1 MKTYHPSFGC
11 FFFAALPA
19 HFKIFWHLKYLSRHT
34 LIFRSV
40 VDGKVGPEITFQI
53 GRFSEH
59 PAEEDGR
66 TLKAKFGQSLVH
78 FDVRVRSL
86 VQI

>member
-1 MKTYHPSFGC
+1 
-11 FFFAALPA
+11 
-19 HFKIFWHLKYLSRHT
+19 
-34 LIFRSV
+34 